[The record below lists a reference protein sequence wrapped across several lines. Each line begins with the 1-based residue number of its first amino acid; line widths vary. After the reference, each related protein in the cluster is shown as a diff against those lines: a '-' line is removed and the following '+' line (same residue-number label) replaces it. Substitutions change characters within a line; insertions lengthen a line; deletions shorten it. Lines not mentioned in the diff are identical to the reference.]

1 MQYSKMEGV
10 EIVYSMVSLQI
21 KLKNNYIHLSELFL
35 GVYYLWFFLP
45 FMRTTF
51 SGGYKYFFFLFFLIG
66 IFLLVAE
73 NVNVYGLQIKVKH
86 TIIAP
91 ILIYMAF
98 MLFLC
103 LFDFHDARDHIRV
116 SFTFWGTALVYYLM
130 GINPDARR
138 RFAQFLI
145 VIAIFTTITS
155 AIVILE
161 NPRAARALTSALKT
175 EGALAEDYI
184 FGRKN
189 VSSIYLFQ
197 GITALSPVF
206 VYLIKKKHV
215 VWGLLGL
222 TLSFLILLRASFLI
236 ALCVMLLGVVLTL
249 IQNEKKSPY
258 LSIVITILALV
269 MLFLPWGEI
278 FGFLAGV
285 INNDTISVRLNELSL
300 LIKFGNV
307 TGDVAARMDVY
318 ARSISTLL
326 HHPLGVG
333 PYYFSRE
340 AREFIGTHS
349 QILDDFARYGVAA
362 FTFYCV
368 FLKRYYIL
376 IKEKWSKI
384 GMGSIASSITIV
396 YAVLLLLNIGFRSAE
411 ESVIMLFILP
421 ELPEIVLYQKGK
433 KHKSRENYV
442 S

>member
-1 MQYSKMEGV
+1 
-10 EIVYSMVSLQI
+10 MVSLQI
-21 KLKNNYIHLSELFL
+21 KFKNNYIHLSELFL

-66 IFLLVAE
+66 IFLLVVE
-73 NVNVYGLQIKVKH
+73 NVNAYGLQIKVKH

-130 GINPDARR
+130 GTNPDGRR

-155 AIVILE
+155 AIVIWE
-161 NPRAARALTSALKT
+161 NPNAARALTNST
-175 EGALAEDYI
+175 STQEALAEDYYL
-184 FGRKN
+184 GRKN

-197 GITALSPVF
+197 GIAALSPVF
-206 VYLIKKKHV
+206 VSLIKKKRILF
-215 VWGLLGL
+215 GLLGL
-222 TLSFLILLRASFLI
+222 ILSFSILLRASFLI
-236 ALCVMLLGVVLTL
+236 TLCVMLLGIVLAL
-249 IQNEKKSPY
+249 VQNEKKSI
-258 LSIVITILALV
+258 LFSVVITILMLV

-278 FGFLAGV
+278 LSFLAGV
-285 INNDTISVRLNELSL
+285 IDNDTISVRLNELSL
-300 LIKFGNV
+300 LLKFGNV
-307 TGDVAARMDVY
+307 IGDTAGRFDAY
-318 ARSISTLL
+318 TRSISTLL

-333 PYYFSRE
+333 PYYFSQE
-340 AREFIGTHS
+340 AREFIGKHS
-349 QILDDFARYGVAA
+349 QILDDLARYGVAA
-362 FTFYCV
+362 FAFYCV
-368 FLKRYYIL
+368 FLKRYYVL

-384 GMGSIASSITIV
+384 GLGSIAGSITIV
-396 YAVLLLLNIGFRSAE
+396 YAALLLLNIGFRSAE

-433 KHKSRENYV
+433 KHKSGEKYGG
-442 S
+442 